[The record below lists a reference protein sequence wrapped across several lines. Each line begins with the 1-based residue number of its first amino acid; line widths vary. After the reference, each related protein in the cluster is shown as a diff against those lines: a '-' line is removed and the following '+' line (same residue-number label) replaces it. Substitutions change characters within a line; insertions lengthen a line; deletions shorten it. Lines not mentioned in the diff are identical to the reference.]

1 MDRKRKLAMIAA
13 TFLLAA
19 ATGQYM
25 QSGRPQPGLMAAAS
39 VAATVQPPAPMP
51 ADATPVQ
58 VSAPADADPA
68 PDLPLPAKAAP
79 LPNDTVSIV
88 LPQGEN
94 VPVAQSLSC
103 DLALTLAARPGA
115 MLSLALTAPCNANA
129 RVVVLADGLSFTGLT
144 SGAGTLAIDLPA
156 MADPARVTV
165 RFAGGATVTAGA
177 DVPDLKAFERVAMQW
192 MGADAFALHALEFGA
207 GFGTKGDVSAVAPGT
222 PTDPA
227 TASGVLVTAR

>member
-144 SGAGTLAIDLPA
+144 
-156 MADPARVTV
+156 
-165 RFAGGATVTAGA
+165 
-177 DVPDLKAFERVAMQW
+177 
-192 MGADAFALHALEFGA
+192 
-207 GFGTKGDVSAVAPGT
+207 
-222 PTDPA
+222 
-227 TASGVLVTAR
+227 